1 MWGTFLSEPLPIEA
15 LVGRYPAS
23 KLIGRIP
30 IARPEKTFHPHRKT
44 SEDCMGD

>member
-23 KLIGRIP
+23 ELIGRIP
-30 IARPEKTFHPHRKT
+30 IARPENTFRPPWMAA
-44 SEDCMGD
+44 EDGMGD